1 MSFGLT
7 EPRLSRGRARE
18 RARGTGHPLQPLV
31 GPARSAGTDS
41 GWEDAAPLARREA
54 SAPTAAVTGG
64 EPAAG
69 SPYMSTALL
78 GLIFRSFS

>member
-1 MSFGLT
+1 MHDQRLRCEAKFAGSSGPA
-7 EPRLSRGRARE
+7 EPRLSGGRARE

-54 SAPTAAVTGG
+54 SAPTINGQSV
-64 EPAAG
+64 
-69 SPYMSTALL
+69 
-78 GLIFRSFS
+78 